1 MANKSVSWGQKIVV
15 PNESDAVFCIF
26 ECNLAEILHTE
37 KFLNGLENKGFKE
50 HSFDSFS
57 A

>member
-1 MANKSVSWGQKIVV
+1 MANKSVAWGQKIV

-26 ECNLAEILHTE
+26 KCNLTEILHTE